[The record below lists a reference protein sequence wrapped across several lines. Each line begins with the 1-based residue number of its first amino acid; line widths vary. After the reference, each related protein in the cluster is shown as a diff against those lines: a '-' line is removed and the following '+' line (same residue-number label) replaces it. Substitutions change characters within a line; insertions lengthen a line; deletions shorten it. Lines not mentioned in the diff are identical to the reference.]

1 MKTHSFIR
9 NDIFLLIPVML
20 MVYGC
25 NGQPKATAKSYAV
38 EIKDMQFQPATLSV
52 HKGDTVVWT
61 NEDIV
66 PHDVTE
72 NNKAWASPPLKTGES
87 WQKVVTES
95 ASYYC
100 SIHPVMKGELIV
112 E

>member
-1 MKTHSFIR
+1 MKTDNFIR
-9 NDIFLLIPVML
+9 NGIFLLIPVML

-25 NGQPKATAKSYAV
+25 NSQPKATAKSYAV

-52 HKGDTVVWT
+52 HKGDTVIWT
-61 NEDIV
+61 NQDIV

-87 WQKVVTES
+87 WRKVVTES